1 MTRFA
6 RNHPRG
12 QGEES
17 MAGINRRHLLLS
29 ASALLAAPNIV
40 RAAGP
45 DTVRFG
51 VLHPNLTTVIHEIA
65 KRTGAYERNDLKVV
79 ETRFK
84 SGQTVEGVEQLW
96 RGNLDFYMGGAP
108 EVPRLNSRLVESG
121 SPPPLAVVSGANPG
135 HTSLVLGNKL
145 QPKTI
150 DEIFNQPLRIAVS
163 SLSSVH
169 LAFFRG
175 FLITEKKIDLKSIA
189 WRFMGIDGSN
199 MVPALLTGQID
210 GFLHSEPTTTLA
222 IVNKAGHLFMQ
233 AARADMGPNPPP
245 ATLMSSRRAFIKDKN
260 EIAKRFMRA
269 IFDANEAYAKSP
281 AAMASLVA
289 EWSGQ
294 DEKIVAAAQ
303 ERMNPTTS
311 LTQAQ
316 AQKWWDFIGTAMV
329 ERGELSPKL
338 KPFPDVFDLSLQ
350 PL

>member
-1 MTRFA
+1 
-6 RNHPRG
+6 
-12 QGEES
+12 
-17 MAGINRRHLLLS
+17 MAGTNRRQLLLS
-29 ASALLAAPNIV
+29 ASALIAAPTV
-40 RAAGP
+40 VHAAGP

-145 QPKTI
+145 QPKSI

-175 FLITEKKIDLKSIA
+175 YLITEKKIDLKSIA

-222 IVNKAGHLFMQ
+222 IVNKAGHLFLQ
-233 AARADMGPNPPP
+233 AARGDMGPNPPP

-281 AAMASLVA
+281 ATMAPLVA

-294 DEKIVAAAQ
+294 DEKIVVAAQ

>member
-1 MTRFA
+1 MPKITR
-6 RNHPRG
+6 RT
-12 QGEES
+12 
-17 MAGINRRHLLLS
+17 ILLS
-29 ASALLAAPNIV
+29 APAMALVPSSA
-40 RAAGP
+40 RAAEP

-51 VLHPNLTTVIHEIA
+51 MLYPNLTTVIHAIA
-65 KRTGAYERNDLKVV
+65 KKTGAYERHNLKVV

-108 EVPRLNSRLVESG
+108 EVPRLNSRLIESG
-121 SPPPLAVVSGANPG
+121 SPPALAVVSGANPG
-135 HTSLVLGNKL
+135 HTSLVLSNKL
-145 QPKTI
+145 QPKVI
-150 DEIFNQPLRIAVS
+150 DEILKETLRIAVS

-175 FLITEKKIDLKSIA
+175 CLRTEKKLELDAIR
-189 WRFMGIDGSN
+189 WRFMGIDAGN
-199 MVPALLTGQID
+199 MLPALLTGQID

-222 IVNKAGHLFMQ
+222 IVNKAGHLFLQ
-233 AARADMGPNPPP
+233 AARGDMGANPPP
-245 ATLMSSRRAFIKDKN
+245 ATFMSSRRDYLKQKPDV
-260 EIAKRFMRA
+260 AKRFMRA
-269 IFDANEAYAKSP
+269 IFDANEAYARAP
-281 AAMASLVA
+281 AEMTSLVA

-294 DEKIVAAAQ
+294 EDKIVAAAQ

-316 AQKWWDFIGTAMV
+316 AQKWWDFIGTTML

-338 KPFPDVFDLSLQ
+338 QPFPDVFDLSLQ

>member
-1 MTRFA
+1 MK
-6 RNHPRG
+6 
-12 QGEES
+12 
-17 MAGINRRHLLLS
+17 GINRRQVLLS
-29 ASALLAAPNIV
+29 ASAMVAAPYV
-40 RAAGP
+40 ARADAP

-65 KRTGAYERNDLKVV
+65 KRTGAYERHSLNVV
-79 ETRFK
+79 EVRFK

-96 RGNLDFYMGGAP
+96 RGNLEFYMGGAP
-108 EVPRLNSRLVESG
+108 EVPRLNSRLIEAG
-121 SPPPLAVVSGANPG
+121 SPPPLAVVNGANPG
-135 HTSLVLGNKL
+135 HTSLVLSNKL

-150 DEIFNQPLRIAVS
+150 DDILNQPLRIAVS

-175 FLITEKKIDLKSIA
+175 YLITEKKMELKSIA
-189 WRFMGIDGSN
+189 WKFLGIEGSN

-222 IVNKAGHLFMQ
+222 IVNGAGHLFMQ
-233 AARADMGPNPPP
+233 AARGDMGPNPPP
-245 ATLMSSRRAFIKDKN
+245 ATLMSSRRDYIKDKN
-260 EIAKRFMRA
+260 EIAKRFMLA
-269 IFDANEAYAKSP
+269 IFDANAAYAKSP
-281 AAMASLVA
+281 KEMIPAIV
-289 EWSGQ
+289 EWSGE
-294 DEKIVAAAQ
+294 DDKIIAAAQ

-316 AQKWWDFIGTAMV
+316 AQKWWDFIGMAMV
-329 ERGELSPKL
+329 ERGELSPTL

>member
-1 MTRFA
+1 MTA
-6 RNHPRG
+6 
-12 QGEES
+12 
-17 MAGINRRHLLLS
+17 INRRHVLLS
-29 ASALLAAPNIV
+29 ASALIAAPCV
-40 RAAGP
+40 ARAAGP

-51 VLHPNLTTVIHEIA
+51 VLHPNLTTVIHAIA
-65 KRTGAYERNDLKVV
+65 KQTGAYERHNLNVV

-108 EVPRLNSRLVESG
+108 EVPRLNSRMIESG

-135 HTSLVLGNKL
+135 HTSLVLSNKL

-150 DEIFNQPLRIAVS
+150 DDILNQPLRIAVS

-175 FLITEKKIDLKSIA
+175 YLITEKKLALKSIA
-189 WRFMGIDGSN
+189 WHFLGIEGDN

-222 IVNKAGHLFMQ
+222 IVNNAGHLFMQ
-233 AARADMGPNPPP
+233 AARGDMGPNPPP
-245 ATLMSSRRAFIKDKN
+245 ATLMSSRRDFIKDKN
-260 EIAKRFMRA
+260 EIAKRFMQA
-269 IFDANEAYAKSP
+269 IFDANAAYAKSP
-281 AAMASLVA
+281 AAMTPVVA
-289 EWSGQ
+289 DWSGQ
-294 DEKIVAAAQ
+294 DEKIIAAAQ

>member
-1 MTRFA
+1 
-6 RNHPRG
+6 
-12 QGEES
+12 
-17 MAGINRRHLLLS
+17 MAGIDRRHLLLS
-29 ASALLAAPNIV
+29 ASALVAAPTVV

-65 KRTGAYERNDLKVV
+65 KRTGAYERNDLKVI

-108 EVPRLNSRLVESG
+108 EVPRLNSRLIESG

-135 HTSLVLGNKL
+135 HTSLVLSNKL

-150 DEIFNQPLRIAVS
+150 DQILDQPLRIAVS

-175 FLITEKKIDLKSIA
+175 YLLTEKKIDLKSIA

-222 IVNKAGHLFMQ
+222 IVNRAGHLFMQ
-233 AARADMGPNPPP
+233 AARGDMGPNPPP

-281 AAMASLVA
+281 ATMTPLVA

-311 LTQAQ
+311 LTRAQ

>member
-1 MTRFA
+1 MIDRRQLLISATA
-6 RNHPRG
+6 LVACP
-12 QGEES
+12 
-17 MAGINRRHLLLS
+17 GIL
-29 ASALLAAPNIV
+29 
-40 RAAGP
+40 RAAEP
-45 DTVRFG
+45 DVVRFG

-65 KRTGAYERNDLKVV
+65 KRTGCYERHNLKVV

-108 EVPRLNSRLVESG
+108 EVPRLNSRLIESG
-121 SPPPLAVVSGANPG
+121 APAPLAVVSGANPG
-135 HTSLVLGNKL
+135 HTSLVLSNKL

-150 DEIFNQPLRIAVS
+150 DELFKQPLRIAVS

-175 FLITEKKIDLKSIA
+175 YLLSEKKLELKAIA
-189 WRFMGIDGSN
+189 WRFMGIEGSN

-233 AARADMGPNPPP
+233 AARGDMGPNPPP
-245 ATLMSSRRAFIKDKN
+245 ATLMSSRRDFIKDKN
-260 EIAKRFMRA
+260 ELAKRFMRA
-269 IFDANEAYAKSP
+269 IFDANDEYKKEP
-281 AAMASLVA
+281 DKMTPLIA

-294 DEKIVAAAQ
+294 KLEIVKEAQ

-311 LTQAQ
+311 LTHAQ

-329 ERGELSPKL
+329 ERGELSKKL

-350 PL
+350 PLSS

>member
-1 MTRFA
+1 MIDRRCLLVSATA
-6 RNHPRG
+6 LVASPRVLRAV
-12 QGEES
+12 ES
-17 MAGINRRHLLLS
+17 EM
-29 ASALLAAPNIV
+29 
-40 RAAGP
+40 
-45 DTVRFG
+45 VRFG

-65 KRTGAYERNDLKVV
+65 KRTGCCDRHNLKVV

-96 RGNLDFYMGGAP
+96 RGKLDFYMGGAP
-108 EVPRLNSRLVESG
+108 EVPRLNSRMIESG
-121 SPPPLAVVSGANPG
+121 GAPPLAVVSGANPG
-135 HTSLVLGNKL
+135 HTSLVLSNKL
-145 QPKTI
+145 QPITV
-150 DEIFNQPLRIAVS
+150 DELFKQPLRIAVS

-175 FLITEKKIDLKSIA
+175 YLITEKKLDLKAIG
-189 WRFMGIDGSN
+189 WRFMGMEGSN

-233 AARADMGPNPPP
+233 AAHGDVGPNPPP
-245 ATLMSSRRAFIKDKN
+245 ATLMASRRDFIKDKTDL
-260 EIAKRFMRA
+260 AKRFMRA
-269 IFDANEAYAKSP
+269 IFDANEVYAKDP
-281 AAMASLVA
+281 AKMTPLVA

-294 DEKIVAAAQ
+294 DEKIVIEAQ
-303 ERMNPTTS
+303 ERMNPTTR

-316 AQKWWDFIGTAMV
+316 AQKWWDFIGIAMV

-350 PL
+350 PLSA

>member
-1 MTRFA
+1 MIDRRRLLVTA
-6 RNHPRG
+6 TALVASPRV
-12 QGEES
+12 
-17 MAGINRRHLLLS
+17 L
-29 ASALLAAPNIV
+29 
-40 RAAGP
+40 RAADT

-65 KRTGAYERNDLKVV
+65 KRTGCYERHNLNVV

-84 SGQTVEGVEQLW
+84 SGQTVDGVEQLW

-108 EVPRLNSRLVESG
+108 EIPRLNSRMIEAGAS
-121 SPPPLAVVSGANPG
+121 PPLAVESGANPG
-135 HTSLVLGNKL
+135 HTSLVLSNKL

-150 DEIFNQPLRIAVS
+150 DELFNQPLRIAVS

-175 FLITEKKIDLKSIA
+175 YLLAEKKLDLKAIA
-189 WRFMGIDGSN
+189 WRFMGIEGGN

-233 AARADMGPNPPP
+233 AGRGDMGADPPP
-245 ATLMSSRRAFIKDKN
+245 ATLVASRRDFIAKKN
-260 EIAKRFMRA
+260 ELGRRFMRA
-269 IFDANEAYAKSP
+269 IFDANDEYAKAP
-281 AAMASLVA
+281 AKMVPLIA

-294 DEKIVAAAQ
+294 DEKIVKEAQ
-303 ERMNPTTS
+303 ERMNPTTR
-311 LTQAQ
+311 LTRAQ
-316 AQKWWDFIGTAMV
+316 AQKWWDFIGKAMV
-329 ERGELSPKL
+329 ERGELSPRL

-350 PL
+350 PLSA

>member
-1 MTRFA
+1 M
-6 RNHPRG
+6 PVV
-12 QGEES
+12 
-17 MAGINRRHLLLS
+17 NRRQVLLS
-29 ASALLAAPNIV
+29 AAGLIAAPYV
-40 RAAGP
+40 TRADAV

-51 VLHPNLTTVIHEIA
+51 VLYPNLTTVIHEIA
-65 KRTGAYERNDLKVV
+65 KRTGAYERQKLNIV

-96 RGNLDFYMGGAP
+96 RGKIDFYMGGAP
-108 EVPRLNSRLVESG
+108 EVPRLNSRLIESG
-121 SPPPLAVVSGANPG
+121 AAPPLAVVSGANPG
-135 HTSLVLGNKL
+135 HTSLVLSNKL

-150 DEIFNQPLRIAVS
+150 DEIFSQPLRIAVS

-175 FLITEKKIDLKSIA
+175 FLLAEKKLDLKAIA
-189 WRFMGIDGSN
+189 WRFMGIEGGN

-233 AARADMGPNPPP
+233 AGRGDMGADPPP
-245 ATLMSSRRAFIKDKN
+245 ATLMASRRDF
-260 EIAKRFMRA
+260 IAKKKELARRFMRA
-269 IFDANEAYAKSP
+269 IFDANAEYANAPEKMVP
-281 AAMASLVA
+281 LIA

-294 DEKIVAAAQ
+294 DEKIVKEAQ
-303 ERMNPTTS
+303 ERMNPTTR

-316 AQKWWDFIGTAMV
+316 AQKWWDFIGKAMV

-338 KPFPDVFDLSLQ
+338 RPFPDVFDLSLQ
-350 PL
+350 PLSA